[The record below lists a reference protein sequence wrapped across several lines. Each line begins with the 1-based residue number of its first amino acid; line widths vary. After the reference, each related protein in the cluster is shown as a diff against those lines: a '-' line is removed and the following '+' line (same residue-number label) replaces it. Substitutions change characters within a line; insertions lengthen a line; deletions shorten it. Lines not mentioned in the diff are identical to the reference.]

1 MSRARK
7 LLIVSGL
14 VLAVWGM
21 CWGLFYAVFVEH
33 QTLDSLGGQITTG
46 FVRAAEHNLFE
57 AHSSLAAYSET
68 EFRYVRQVDVHSHWI
83 GLAMILIVLG
93 AAFER
98 ANVSDRLR
106 MTLAIALIVGSVVFP
121 LGVILQT
128 LMAGLLPSALA
139 IMGAVL
145 VIAGL
150 AGTAWGFARAGQTG

>member
-1 MSRARK
+1 MRPARK

-21 CWGLFYAVFVEH
+21 GWGLVYAVFIEH
-33 QTLDSLGGQITTG
+33 QTLDSLGGQITTA
-46 FVRAAEHNLFE
+46 FVRAAERNLPD
-57 AHSSLAAYSET
+57 AHTSLAAYSET
-68 EFRYVRQVDVHSHWI
+68 EFRYIRQVDVHSHWI

-98 ANVSDRLR
+98 VSFSESMRIR
-106 MTLAIALIVGSVVFP
+106 VALALVVGSAVFP

-128 LMAGLLPSALA
+128 LMAGPLPSALA
-139 IMGAVL
+139 VTGAAL

-150 AGTAWGFARAGQTG
+150 AGTAWGFVRAGQTG

>member
-1 MSRARK
+1 MSASRK
-7 LLIVSGL
+7 LLIISGL

-21 CWGLFYAVFVEH
+21 CWGLVYAVFIEH
-33 QTLDSLGGQITTG
+33 QTLDSLGGQITTA
-46 FVRAAEHNLFE
+46 FVRAAERNLPD
-57 AHSSLAAYSET
+57 AHSSLAAYSDT

-98 ANVSDRLR
+98 VRVSESMR
-106 MTLAIALIVGSVVFP
+106 MKLAAGLVLGSVVFP

-139 IMGAVL
+139 VAGAAL